1 MLGNVGAFAA
11 LGTAICW
18 TITALAFEKAGKE
31 IGSLSLNLLRLLAA
45 LVLFVAYSML
55 FRGQPLP
62 LDASPGTWGW
72 LSLSGLVGFVIGD
85 LFLFQAF
92 ILIGARL
99 SMVVYTLVPPLSAMM
114 GFLAIGERL
123 GPGEIL
129 GMLLAVAGVG
139 IAVAG
144 RPRAPR
150 EVPVPSSGGGSHLGF
165 GVTAAPG
172 AVLLLGVL
180 FAFLGALGQAGGLVL
195 ARIGV
200 GSYDAFAAT
209 QIRTIAGIAGFLL
222 VFLLG
227 HRWKQLARS
236 FRKPRA
242 FVPLSLGAFFGPFL
256 GVSLGMFA
264 LKHTETGVAATLMAL
279 VPITIIP
286 PSVVLFGERVT
297 ALEIVGTC
305 LAMAGV
311 ALIFTA

>member
-1 MLGNVGAFAA
+1 MLGNIGAFAA

-31 IGSLSLNLLRLLAA
+31 IGSLSLNLLRLVAA
-45 LVLFVAYSML
+45 LALFVGYSML

-62 LDASPGTWGW
+62 LDASPETWGW
-72 LSLSGLVGFVIGD
+72 LSLSGLVGFVVGD

-92 ILIGARL
+92 VLIGARL
-99 SMVVYTLVPPLSAMM
+99 SMVVYTLVPPLSALL

-123 GPGEIL
+123 GPGQLL

-144 RPRAPR
+144 RPRATRDAPG
-150 EVPVPSSGGGSHLGF
+150 PPSGVDSNLGL

-209 QIRTIAGIAGFLL
+209 QIRTIAGIGGFLL

-227 HRWKQLARS
+227 HRWKLLARS
-236 FRKPRA
+236 FKRPRA
-242 FVPLSLGAFFGPFL
+242 FLPLSLGAFFGPFL

-286 PSVVLFGERVT
+286 PSVVLFKERIT
-297 ALEIVGTC
+297 ALETLGTLLAVVGVT
-305 LAMAGV
+305 
-311 ALIFTA
+311 LIFTA